1 MEIRRKD
8 ALDYHRQGRKGKIE
22 ADAHQALPHAMGFK
36 SRLHAG
42 RGRALQRDP
51 QGTGPFL

>member
-22 ADAHQALPHAMGFK
+22 VTPTKPCRTQRDLSLGLYA
-36 SRLHAG
+36 R
-42 RGRALQRDP
+42 RGRALQRN
-51 QGTGPFL
+51 

>member
-22 ADAHQALPHAMGFK
+22 VTPTKPCRTQWDLLTRPAWPSLAKRFTRP
-36 SRLHAG
+36 R
-42 RGRALQRDP
+42 
-51 QGTGPFL
+51 PFL